1 MDKILNLII
10 IIILLVFGYMVLNK
24 KENNTLVNNTL
35 VNNQS
40 DDLYKEENYDY
51 LDEIFNDIEYK
62 KNPNEISVI
71 TLKKK
76 SIDIKPYFVDM
87 RVHNDYRD
95 TITSFNNIAPDM
107 RPMFNRSVLPVKQI
121 DVDPKQVKPLVKAF
135 IKRVNEDVKYNV
147 SDELKANSGWDELA
161 PEKKD
166 KDGWKKQMDELG
178 LPDDLYLS
186 PAKRAKVKLL
196 KIDAVQ
202 KFATEEQLNF
212 VVHMIIQKKNA
223 TDQLIVKVSY
233 VLDNVDMNIDRNFN
247 KNSVTMDM
255 NVKIEDIYV
264 IGFLTDHQYG
274 DTTDRKDFYEFNNIE
289 KDDMI
294 DPELVLKELTNKY
307 KQRQIDSDGFN
318 VNISPQ
324 KMNNEAIFR
333 LSSETPYKPFD
344 HTNKFC

>member
-1 MDKILNLII
+1 
-10 IIILLVFGYMVLNK
+10 MVLNK
-24 KENNTLVNNTL
+24 KENNNTF
-35 VNNQS
+35 VKEIQS

-51 LDEIFNDIEYK
+51 LDEIFNDIEFK
-62 KNPNEISVI
+62 KNPNEPSVI
-71 TLKKK
+71 ILKKK
-76 SIDIKPYFVDM
+76 SNIKINPFFVDM

-95 TITSFNNIAPDM
+95 TITSFSNIAPDQ

-147 SDELKANSGWDELA
+147 TDELKANSGWDELA

-166 KDGWKKQMDELG
+166 RDGWKKQMDELG

-186 PAKRAKVKLL
+186 PAKRAKIKLL

-202 KFATEEQLNF
+202 KFATEEQINF
-212 VVHMIIQKKNA
+212 IVHMIIQKKNA
-223 TDQLIVKVSY
+223 QDQIIVKVSY
-233 VLDNVDMNIDRNFN
+233 ILDNIDMNTDRNFN
-247 KNSVTMDM
+247 KNSANIDL
-255 NVKIEDIYV
+255 NVKIEEIYV
-264 IGFLTDHQYG
+264 IGFLTDHKYG
-274 DTTDRKDFYEFNNIE
+274 DTADRQDFYEFNNIE

-294 DPELVLKELTNKY
+294 DPELVLKQLSNKY
-307 KQRQIDSDGFN
+307 KQRQIESDGFN

-333 LSSETPYKPFD
+333 LGSETPFKPFD